1 MTFPRFTPLL
11 LVCSLLLP
19 AARATISGEDI
30 PLTIA
35 VRASVDR
42 PFQGFRKAPLKE
54 HGKLYHLG
62 YIQET
67 LQDVKLVR
75 PVDEGLLRQHLDLE
89 LAKRGFREITGDEV
103 PDIILTVHYGRG
115 LLHNPYLDDT
125 IVNENTNPP
134 TVTIIGGIPTQLM
147 RQKEHNFE
155 MKLQNANFEKLFI
168 RVTAWA
174 NPAKQEPPKPGKKPK
189 PKALWKTTI
198 VIDDPANRD
207 LNHFMEKMLA
217 AGANYFDREIEEEEA
232 LIRTDLPEGHVE
244 LGDAKIVN
252 DDEDKP

>member
-1 MTFPRFTPLL
+1 MSAPRPPLICL
-11 LVCSLLLP
+11 ICLLLLP
-19 AARATISGEDI
+19 TGHATTSGEDI

-35 VRASVDR
+35 VRSMVDR

-54 HGKLYHLG
+54 HGKLYHIG

-75 PVDEGLLRQHLDLE
+75 PVDEGMLRHHLGVE
-89 LAKRGFREITGDEV
+89 LAKRGFREITGEES

-134 TVTIIGGIPTQLM
+134 TVTIIGSIPTQLM

-168 RVTAWA
+168 RITAWA
-174 NPAKQEPPKPGKKPK
+174 NPAKQDPPKPGKKFK

-198 VIDDPANRD
+198 VIDDPAGRD

-217 AGANYFDREIEEEEA
+217 AGAKYFDREIEEEEA
-232 LIRTDLPEGHVE
+232 LIRTDLPEGHVK
-244 LGDAKIVN
+244 LGDAKVVN
-252 DDEDKP
+252 DDEKR

>member
-11 LVCSLLLP
+11 LACSLLLP
-19 AARATISGEDI
+19 AARATTSGEDI

-35 VRASVDR
+35 VRSSVDR
-42 PFQGFRKAPLKE
+42 PFQGLRKAPLKE
-54 HGKLYHLG
+54 HGKLYHFG

-75 PVDEGLLRQHLDLE
+75 PVDEGRLRQLLAAE
-89 LAKRGFREITGDEV
+89 LTKRGFREATGDEA
-103 PDIILTVHYGRG
+103 PDIVLTVHYGRG
-115 LLHNPYLDDT
+115 LLHNPYLNDT

-134 TVTIIGGIPTQLM
+134 TVTIIGGVPTQLM

-174 NPAKQEPPKPGKKPK
+174 NPAKQDPPKPGRKPK

-198 VIDDPANRD
+198 VIDDPAGRD

-217 AGANYFDREIEEEEA
+217 AGANYFDREIAEEEA

-244 LGDAKIVN
+244 LGEAKVV
-252 DDEDKP
+252 DDKRKP